1 MTDTTKLKPQ
11 GDKVLVKVATDEE
24 ITASGII
31 LTSAKH
37 ERKYE
42 GVVIDVGTHEDI
54 KKYGIKVG
62 MYVFYP
68 KGLNTEILVKE
79 DNVDVAYDFVSVYD
93 ILAVGTEE

>member
-1 MTDTTKLKPQ
+1 MDTTKIKPQ
-11 GDKVLVKVATDEE
+11 GDKILVKVAIDEE
-24 ITASGII
+24 VTQSGII

-42 GVVIDVGTHEDI
+42 GVVVDVGNHPDI
-54 KKYGIKVG
+54 KGYGIEVG

-68 KGLNTEILVKE
+68 KGLNTEVLVKE
-79 DNVDVAYDFVSVYD
+79 DDVDVAYDFVSVYD